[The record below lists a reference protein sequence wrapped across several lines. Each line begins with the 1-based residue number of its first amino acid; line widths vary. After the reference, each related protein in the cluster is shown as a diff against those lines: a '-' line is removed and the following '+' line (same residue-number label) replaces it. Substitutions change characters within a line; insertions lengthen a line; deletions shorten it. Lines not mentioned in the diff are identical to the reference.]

1 VRIAVVSS
9 VAWRT
14 PPLDYGPWERVASLL
29 TEGLVARGEDVT
41 LFATADSVTSAALE
55 AVLPHGYASDP
66 TMDGRVWEAMHVG
79 RALEVSG
86 EFDLVHNHAD

>member
-1 VRIAVVSS
+1 MLSS

-41 LFATADSVTSAALE
+41 KISIVADKIPAAEHESRVAELQPKI
-55 AVLPHGYASDP
+55 AVMLANLGAE
-66 TMDGRVWEAMHVG
+66 TMSGR
-79 RALEVSG
+79 
-86 EFDLVHNHAD
+86 